1 MNTIFRFLC
10 AAGRFFFA
18 ELDLER
24 KGCLTALLWGA
35 LVIALNS
42 FSSVAGFE
50 VLQRVADGLGVDGEG
65 LWGGL
70 ALFLGLSQLGG
81 LLTQIRLWRQVNALS
96 GFAFWTTVLAAFVM
110 AHPRTST
117 WATFG
122 LFAWSHAALFFQLH
136 TGRRF

>member
-1 MNTIFRFLC
+1 MSLLSAFARLFFLD
-10 AAGRFFFA
+10 
-18 ELDLER
+18 LDLER
-24 KGCLTALLWGA
+24 KGCLTALVWGA

-50 VLQRVADGLGVDGEG
+50 VLQEVATKLGLDGEN

-70 ALFLGLSQLGG
+70 ALVIGFSQLGG
-81 LLTQIRLWRQVNALS
+81 LLTQVRLWRMCNALL
-96 GFAFWTTVLAAFVM
+96 GFAFWTTIIAAFVL

-122 LFAWSHAALFFQLH
+122 LFAWSHAALFYQLR
-136 TGRRF
+136 TRRRS